1 MKIARDSIQWI
12 ISILIFFFILMTS
25 IRILLTPLYLKW
37 EYHKASFPPDTYGF
51 TTEDRLYYAKFSVD
65 YLINNEDISYI
76 GDLTLADGSSLFNN
90 RELSHMVDV
99 KNLVKLGLKLW
110 YAAFFII
117 VIFIL
122 LLIIKRNYRDIFI
135 VAQRGAYITI
145 GFIIF
150 VLISVGISFSALFT
164 GFHKIFFEGET
175 WIFLYSDSLI
185 RLFPM
190 QFWQDAFFLLG
201 VISLFIAIIIIVA
214 CKFSQSNKKM
224 TV

>member
-1 MKIARDSIQWI
+1 
-12 ISILIFFFILMTS
+12 
-25 IRILLTPLYLKW
+25 
-37 EYHKASFPPDTYGF
+37 
-51 TTEDRLYYAKFSVD
+51 
-65 YLINNEDISYI
+65 
-76 GDLTLADGSSLFNN
+76 
-90 RELSHMVDV
+90 MVDV

-110 YAAFFII
+110 YTASLII

-150 VLISVGISFSALFT
+150 VLISIGISFSALFT

-190 QFWQDAFFLLG
+190 QFWQDAFILLG
-201 VISLFIAIIIIVA
+201 MISLLIAIMIIVA
-214 CKFSQSNKKM
+214 YKFKQSNKKM